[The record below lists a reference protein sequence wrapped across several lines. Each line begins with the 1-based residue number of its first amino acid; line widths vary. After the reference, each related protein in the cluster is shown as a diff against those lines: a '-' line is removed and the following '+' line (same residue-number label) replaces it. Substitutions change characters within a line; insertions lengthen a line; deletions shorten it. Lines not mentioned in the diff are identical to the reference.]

1 MKQAKTLKLAKKE
14 DAGEVGELSCSAL
27 TDVGRKRTNNEDN
40 FVVLKKGGAVFLAVF
55 DGMGGMEKGEVA
67 SSIAAQTANEVFESE
82 ADFPHPEAFIVSVLK
97 KANEKIFQYAEAHD
111 LSGKMGTT
119 AAAAFIKNGFIKNG
133 VLSAGNVGD
142 SRVYLLKDGKLLQ
155 ITHDH
160 TLVAYQLEN
169 GLISEKE
176 ARESTQ
182 KNVLT
187 RALGVKADVEVETYP
202 EVALNEKDKVLLCSD
217 GLYNMVSEKT
227 MEGVLK
233 SKLTTEEK
241 ARALIDRAN
250 RNGGEDNITV
260 IIAESA
266 PLRKERGNLQDGGK
280 KQRRKFAYIIVVLVL
295 AFALLALYY
304 LKFVKKAF

>member
-14 DAGEVGELSCSAL
+14 DAGEIGGLSCSAL
-27 TDVGRKRTNNEDN
+27 TDIGRKRTNNEDN
-40 FVVLKKGGAVFLAVF
+40 FVVLKKGGTVFLAVF

-82 ADFPHPEAFIVSVLK
+82 ADFSDPKDFIISVLK
-97 KANEKIFQYAEAHD
+97 KANEKIFKYAEAHN

-119 AAAAFIKNGFIKNG
+119 AAAAFIKNG
-133 VLSAGNVGD
+133 VLFAGNVGD
-142 SRVYLLKDGKLLQ
+142 SRIYLLKDGTLLQ

-202 EVALNEKDKVLLCSD
+202 EITLGENDKVLLCSD

-227 MEGVLK
+227 MESVLK
-233 SKLTTEEK
+233 SKLATEK
-241 ARALIDRAN
+241 KVRALIDRAN

-260 IIAESA
+260 IIAEESS
-266 PLRKERGNLQDGGK
+266 LQK
-280 KQRRKFAYIIVVLVL
+280 KQRGGKRKKQHRKFVYTIVVLVL
-295 AFALLALYY
+295 AVALAALYY

>member
-1 MKQAKTLKLAKKE
+1 MRQAKTLKLVKKE
-14 DAGEVGELSCSAL
+14 DAGEVEGLSCSAL
-27 TDVGRKRTNNEDN
+27 TDVGRKRANNEDN

-67 SSIAAQTANEVFESE
+67 SSIAAQTANEMFESE

-97 KANEKIFQYAEAHD
+97 KANEKIFQYAEAHN

-227 MEGVLK
+227 IESVLK
-233 SKLTTEEK
+233 SNLSTEEK

-266 PLRKERGNLQDGGK
+266 PLRKEQDNLQGGGK
-280 KQRRKFAYIIVVLVL
+280 KQRRKFAYIIVLLVL
-295 AFALLALYY
+295 AVALLALYY

>member
-14 DAGEVGELSCSAL
+14 DAGEIEGLSCSAL
-27 TDVGRKRTNNEDN
+27 TDVGRKRTNNEDD
-40 FVVLKKGGAVFLAVF
+40 FVVLKKGGTVFLAVF

-67 SSIAAQTANEVFESE
+67 STIAAQTAKEVFEKQT
-82 ADFPHPEAFIVSVLK
+82 DFPNPEAFIVSVLK
-97 KANEKIFQYAEAHD
+97 KANEKIFQYAEAHN

-119 AAAAFIKNGFIKNG
+119 AAATFIKNG

-142 SRVYLLKDGKLLQ
+142 SRVYLLKDGKLSQ
-155 ITHDH
+155 VTHDH

-169 GLISEKE
+169 GMISEKE

-187 RALGVKADVEVETYP
+187 RALGVKAGVEVETYP
-202 EVALNEKDKVLLCSD
+202 EVALNEKNKVLLCSD

-227 MEGVLK
+227 MESVLK
-233 SKLTTEEK
+233 SKLSTEEK
-241 ARALIDRAN
+241 VRALIDRAN

-260 IIAESA
+260 IIAESV
-266 PLRKERGNLQDGGK
+266 PMRKERGNLQDGGK
-280 KQRRKFAYIIVVLVL
+280 KSRRKFMYITLVLVL

>member
-14 DAGEVGELSCSAL
+14 DAGEIEGLSCSAL

-40 FVVLKKGGAVFLAVF
+40 FVVLKKGGTVFLAVF

-67 SSIAAQTANEVFESE
+67 STIAAQTAKEVFEKQ
-82 ADFPHPEAFIVSVLK
+82 ADFPNPKAFIVSVLK
-97 KANEKIFQYAEAHD
+97 KANEKIFQYAEAHN

-119 AAAAFIKNGFIKNG
+119 AAATFIKNG

-142 SRVYLLKDGKLLQ
+142 SRVYLLKDGKLSQ
-155 ITHDH
+155 VTRDH

-169 GLISEKE
+169 GMISEKE

-187 RALGVKADVEVETYP
+187 RALGVKAGVEVETYP
-202 EVALNEKDKVLLCSD
+202 EVALNEKNKVLLCSD

-227 MEGVLK
+227 MESVLK
-233 SKLTTEEK
+233 SKLSTEEK
-241 ARALIDRAN
+241 VRALIDRAN

-260 IIAESA
+260 IIAESV
-266 PLRKERGNLQDGGK
+266 PMRKERGNLQDGGK
-280 KQRRKFAYIIVVLVL
+280 KSRRKFMYITLVLVL

>member
-1 MKQAKTLKLAKKE
+1 MKQAKTLKLVKKE

-119 AAAAFIKNGFIKNG
+119 ATAAFIKNG

-227 MEGVLK
+227 IESVLK
-233 SKLTTEEK
+233 SNLSTEEK
-241 ARALIDRAN
+241 VRALIDRAN

-266 PLRKERGNLQDGGK
+266 PLHKERNNLQGGGK
-280 KQRRKFAYIIVVLVL
+280 KQRRKFMYIIVLL
-295 AFALLALYY
+295 ALAVTFAALYY

>member
-14 DAGEVGELSCSAL
+14 DAGEIGGLSCSAL
-27 TDVGRKRTNNEDN
+27 TDIGRKRTNNEDN
-40 FVVLKKGGAVFLAVF
+40 FVVLKKGGTVFLAVF

-82 ADFPHPEAFIVSVLK
+82 ADFSDPKDFIISVLK
-97 KANEKIFQYAEAHD
+97 KANEKIFKYAEAHN

-119 AAAAFIKNGFIKNG
+119 AAAAFIKNG
-133 VLSAGNVGD
+133 VLFAGNVGD

-155 ITHDH
+155 ITRDH

-202 EVALNEKDKVLLCSD
+202 EITLGENDKVLLCSD
-217 GLYNMVSEKT
+217 GLYNMVSDKT
-227 MEGVLK
+227 IESVLK
-233 SKLTTEEK
+233 STLSTEK
-241 ARALIDRAN
+241 KVRALIDRAN

-260 IIAESA
+260 IIAEGSS
-266 PLRKERGNLQDGGK
+266 LQGNFQHSGK
-280 KQRRKFAYIIVVLVL
+280 REKQRRKFIYIIVVLVL
-295 AFALLALYY
+295 AVALTALYY

>member
-1 MKQAKTLKLAKKE
+1 M
-14 DAGEVGELSCSAL
+14 
-27 TDVGRKRTNNEDN
+27 
-40 FVVLKKGGAVFLAVF
+40 
-55 DGMGGMEKGEVA
+55 
-67 SSIAAQTANEVFESE
+67 
-82 ADFPHPEAFIVSVLK
+82 
-97 KANEKIFQYAEAHD
+97 
-111 LSGKMGTT
+111 
-119 AAAAFIKNGFIKNG
+119 
-133 VLSAGNVGD
+133 GD

-227 MEGVLK
+227 IESVLK

-266 PLRKERGNLQDGGK
+266 PLRKEQNNLQGGGK
-280 KQRRKFAYIIVVLVL
+280 KQRRKFAYIIVLLVL
-295 AFALLALYY
+295 AVALSALYY

>member
-1 MKQAKTLKLAKKE
+1 MKQAKTLRLAKKE
-14 DAGEVGELSCSAL
+14 DAGEVEGLSCSAL
-27 TDVGRKRTNNEDN
+27 TDVGRKRANNEDN

-67 SSIAAQTANEVFESE
+67 SSIAAQTANEMFESE
-82 ADFPHPEAFIVSVLK
+82 ADFPNPEAFIVSVLK
-97 KANEKIFQYAEAHD
+97 KANEKIFQYAEAHN

-119 AAAAFIKNGFIKNG
+119 AAAAFIKNG

-227 MEGVLK
+227 IESVLK

-266 PLRKERGNLQDGGK
+266 PLRKEQDNLQGGGK
-280 KQRRKFAYIIVVLVL
+280 KQRRKFAYIIALLVLVV
-295 AFALLALYY
+295 ALSALYY